1 MTVLKVHASA
11 CDSEPM
17 VQSDEIRRA
26 FVSRLRLALAQAGFP
41 EWGAGARLA
50 EIARATPKAASKWL
64 NAESM
69 PSRAKMEAIAEALK
83 VRVEWLEYGE
93 GSQSPFVSDEMYNVQ
108 TMPQP
113 ERYYRYPVLTRVAAG
128 AFASAVQPYA
138 PGAEDEWEYSDYK
151 ATGPAFWF
159 EVTGHSMTSPTPP
172 SFPPGVLVL
181 IDTGIE
187 PQPGDYVLAT
197 IPDEEEATFKQLIRE
212 DGQLYL
218 KPLNPDYRTMPVAEG
233 CRLIG
238 KAKEAKFKL

>member
-1 MTVLKVHASA
+1 MDRLGITQEQMAERLGVTQGAVGHWLTGRR
-11 CDSEPM
+11 EPKLI
-17 VQSDEIRRA
+17 DIN
-26 FVSRLRLALAQAGFP
+26 RLLGAVGLPPLAVA
-41 EWGAGARLA
+41 
-50 EIARATPKAASKWL
+50 
-64 NAESM
+64 
-69 PSRAKMEAIAEALK
+69 
-83 VRVEWLEYGE
+83 
-93 GSQSPFVSDEMYNVQ
+93 DEMYNVQ
-108 TMPQP
+108 SAPQP

-128 AFASAVQPYA
+128 AFACAVQPYA

-151 ATGPAFWF
+151 AAGPAFWF
-159 EVTGHSMTSPTPP
+159 EVTGHSMTSPAPP

-218 KPLNPDYRTMPVAEG
+218 KPLNPDYRTMPVTEG

>member
-11 CDSEPM
+11 CDSELM

-93 GSQSPFVSDEMYNVQ
+93 GSQSPSAAEEMYNVQ
-108 TMPQP
+108 PASQHPAQARAASLAAIASPRSQEVLARIAKAAEDGRLTEDDLLLLERIAARFEQAPTHAPAP
-113 ERYYRYPVLTRVAAG
+113 ERGSNTR
-128 AFASAVQPYA
+128 
-138 PGAEDEWEYSDYK
+138 
-151 ATGPAFWF
+151 
-159 EVTGHSMTSPTPP
+159 
-172 SFPPGVLVL
+172 L
-181 IDTGIE
+181 
-187 PQPGDYVLAT
+187 
-197 IPDEEEATFKQLIRE
+197 RE
-212 DGQLYL
+212 
-218 KPLNPDYRTMPVAEG
+218 
-233 CRLIG
+233 RLR
-238 KAKEAKFKL
+238 KNDPNAQQ

>member
-1 MTVLKVHASA
+1 MDIREVRRRNLK
-11 CDSEPM
+11 
-17 VQSDEIRRA
+17 
-26 FVSRLRLALAQAGFP
+26 ALMDREFGVNARGAQT
-41 EWGAGARLA
+41 RLA
-50 EIARATPKAASKWL
+50 EKLEKPQNFISRCLADPDRAGSKTIGEDFAREIEAKFGLARYALDLPIGEIGSK
-64 NAESM
+64 S
-69 PSRAKMEAIAEALK
+69 
-83 VRVEWLEYGE
+83 
-93 GSQSPFVSDEMYNVQ
+93 NVQ
-108 TMPQP
+108 PAPQP

-151 ATGPAFWF
+151 AAGPAFWF

-218 KPLNPDYRTMPVAEG
+218 KPLNPDYRTMPVTEG

>member
-1 MTVLKVHASA
+1 MDIREVRRRNLK
-11 CDSEPM
+11 
-17 VQSDEIRRA
+17 
-26 FVSRLRLALAQAGFP
+26 ALMDREFGVNARGAQT
-41 EWGAGARLA
+41 RLA
-50 EIARATPKAASKWL
+50 EKLEKPQNFISRCLADPDRAGSKTIGEDFAREIEEKFGLARYALDLPIGEIGP
-64 NAESM
+64 ES
-69 PSRAKMEAIAEALK
+69 
-83 VRVEWLEYGE
+83 
-93 GSQSPFVSDEMYNVQ
+93 NVQ
-108 TMPQP
+108 SAPQP

-128 AFASAVQPYA
+128 AFACAVQPYA

-151 ATGPAFWF
+151 AAGPAFWF

-181 IDTGIE
+181 IDTGLE
-187 PQPGDYVLAT
+187 PLPGDYVLAT

-218 KPLNPDYRTMPVAEG
+218 KPLNSDYRTMPVAEG